1 MTFCPVTFCPFTNI
15 YTQRFRKDFA
25 FKWCQIAREWLDILE
40 VIGCWTWHWQYFLWN
55 FKFDDRK
62 HQIYPILFPH
72 QSMYAMP
79 NHLPIICQNL
89 IIWKLS
95 PRFTYPSEFG
105 ISVWRGSYIYIYIC
119 TKTGIIIYHWIA
131 VTNIHVI
138 QKVTLSK
145 LYVKPYNI
153 PTSLN
158 EMSTIFMNQ
167 YFYSQIKMFHK
178 TSRTI
183 HPSDWEIK
191 QKI

>member
-1 MTFCPVTFCPFTNI
+1 MSL
-15 YTQRFRKDFA
+15 R
-25 FKWCQIAREWLDILE
+25 
-40 VIGCWTWHWQYFLWN
+40 VIWQYMDRSKYCHMTLSAMN
-55 FKFDDRK
+55 YLLGEISSLMTENIKFT
-62 HQIYPILFPH
+62 PILFPH